1 MRVNLVFGS
10 KHQKFLIY
18 INCSFLSKYHTLRI
32 NISLSLFLE
41 ILSIAKHNRQY
52 YTPVMNN
59 NENTRKYRN
68 IIDTKIVKGSRAIA
82 STIATLICHN
92 VEESLHSFAST

>member
-1 MRVNLVFGS
+1 
-10 KHQKFLIY
+10 
-18 INCSFLSKYHTLRI
+18 
-32 NISLSLFLE
+32 
-41 ILSIAKHNRQY
+41 
-52 YTPVMNN
+52 MNN

-92 VEESLHSFAST
+92 VEESLQNPRENKLALKSRR